1 MNDERRK
8 KLATATRDLDNAKSV
23 IEEVKGEEEESYENM
38 PEGMQGGDKGEKAQA
53 AIDALDE
60 AINACDSALEYISTA
75 TE

>member
-1 MNDERRK
+1 MID
-8 KLATATRDLDNAKSV
+8 DAKSI

-38 PEGMQGGDKGEKAQA
+38 PEGMQNGEKGEKAQA

-60 AINACDSALEYISTA
+60 AYSGLDSVSDYISTA